1 MAEAKASADV
11 ISQLSPKNVFI
22 ADVDAGGFLEP
33 RWIKIQLMEGTRPFW
48 GSRKLRVA
56 EC

>member
-1 MAEAKASADV
+1 VAEAKASADV

-33 RWIKIQLMEGTRPFW
+33 RWIKI
-48 GSRKLRVA
+48 
-56 EC
+56 